1 MGKVQIKG
9 VLVFA
14 MHQLIGTWGVA
25 IAAAFLVFA
34 SFEILRPLSSRLFVS
49 HNAHILL
56 TELHY
61 FPTQIILAL
70 WSGWSFGRRFQ
81 HQAMLWVWVLPFL
94 LLCYAVAAVPRLT
107 PDIVFTSVIMHATG
121 NHCSLS
127 HYFGSD
133 CHVEN
138 GCIDQLIIT
147 MPFYV
152 SVFYSLGALLARI
165 YPGRAIYPARDIRA
179 D

>member
-1 MGKVQIKG
+1 MSKVQIRG

-34 SFEILRPLSSRLFVS
+34 WFEILRPLGSSLFVS

-81 HQAMLWVWVLPFL
+81 HAATLWVWVLPFL
-94 LLCYAVAAVPRLT
+94 TCV
-107 PDIVFTSVIMHATG
+107 
-121 NHCSLS
+121 
-127 HYFGSD
+127 
-133 CHVEN
+133 
-138 GCIDQLIIT
+138 
-147 MPFYV
+147 MPW
-152 SVFYSLGALLARI
+152 
-165 YPGRAIYPARDIRA
+165 
-179 D
+179 